1 MAENNEKPLS
11 YLTRLGLV
19 MKATWISIPVVLFSG
34 FAFSG
39 GRWEGAWIALGLFLS
54 GIHFYVIRSKA
65 GIHRELKDY
74 SKRALVE
81 KCEKLE
87 LDLYHANNA
96 IKSRDS
102 MLESYRSMAR
112 DGDLEDDVLHEI
124 RNALVAYD
132 ESPSLVRAMASL
144 EFLRGNLR
152 RLGRDYFE
160 T

>member
-1 MAENNEKPLS
+1 MADDKEKPLS

-19 MKATWISIPVVLFSG
+19 MKATWVSIPVVVFSG
-34 FAFSG
+34 FAFAD
-39 GRWEGAWIALGLFLS
+39 RRREGVWIALGLFFA
-54 GIHFYVIRSKA
+54 GVHWYVVTHKGNITK
-65 GIHRELKDY
+65 ELKDM
-74 SKRALVE
+74 SKRELIE
-81 KCEKLE
+81 KVEKLE
-87 LDLYHANNA
+87 MDLYHANNS
-96 IKSRDS
+96 IKSRDDI
-102 MLESYRSMAR
+102 LESYRSMAR

-132 ESPSLVRAMASL
+132 ESPSPVRAMASL